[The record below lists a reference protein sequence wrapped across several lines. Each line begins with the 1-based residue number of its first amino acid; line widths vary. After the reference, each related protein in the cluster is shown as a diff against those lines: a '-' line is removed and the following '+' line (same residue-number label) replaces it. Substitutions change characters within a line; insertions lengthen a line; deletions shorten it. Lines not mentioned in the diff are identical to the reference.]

1 MLARL
6 DKAGRV
12 VIREQSRRIVSA
24 GLLKPS
30 AVAEKLQERL
40 PLKIGVHHVVRA
52 WQKLGCR
59 PLPDQIILSGRMKY
73 CIYDEPH
80 KDYLFTQA
88 FVDKVARELS
98 TAEKFETFTGLKP
111 VREGS
116 EVQ

>member
-30 AVAEKLQERL
+30 AVAEKLQEQL
-40 PLKIGVHHVVRA
+40 PFKIGVHHVVRA

-59 PLPDQIILSGRMKY
+59 PPRIKS
-73 CIYDEPH
+73 
-80 KDYLFTQA
+80 
-88 FVDKVARELS
+88 S
-98 TAEKFETFTGLKP
+98 
-111 VREGS
+111 
-116 EVQ
+116 